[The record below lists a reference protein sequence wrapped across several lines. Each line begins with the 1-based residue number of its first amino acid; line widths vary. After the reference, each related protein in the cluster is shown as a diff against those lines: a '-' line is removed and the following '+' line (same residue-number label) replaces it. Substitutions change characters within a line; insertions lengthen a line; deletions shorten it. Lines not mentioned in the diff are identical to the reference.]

1 MMDDIRVPIYL
12 VTGFLESG
20 KTTFLDFTL
29 QQEYFAIDGKT
40 LLILCEE
47 GEEEY
52 DMDKLKLTNTVV
64 EVIEDEEDLTPQRLA
79 AMDIIHQPERVV
91 IEYNGMWLVSKFEQ
105 MELPEGWGIE
115 QEITCVDATTYQV
128 YMANMK
134 SLFMDMIRNTDMVVF
149 NRCKEGDPLPA
160 YRRGI
165 KVANQSAEVIFE
177 NEEGEMDD
185 IFQDEMPFDI
195 NAPIIEIQPED
206 YGIWFV
212 DAMDNPDKYVGK
224 IVRFK
229 GRVMKPRGMG
239 SKFFVPGRVAMT
251 CCADDTTF
259 LGYVCRSDYA
269 PHIKEGSWVEV
280 TAKAAFENRTEY
292 QGEGIVLYASDVKEC
307 EPLKEEMVYF
317 N

>member
-1 MMDDIRVPIYL
+1 MLAQVLGAERERFLLGEKNTYIIEGNWPAGAKMEVRLDGHQISAKL
-12 VTGFLESG
+12 VSG
-20 KTTFLDFTL
+20 EK
-29 QQEYFAIDGKT
+29 
-40 LLILCEE
+40 
-47 GEEEY
+47 EEE
-52 DMDKLKLTNTVV
+52 LSRS
-64 EVIEDEEDLTPQRLA
+64 EEAVRLLGEKKK
-79 AMDIIHQPERVV
+79 IT
-91 IEYNGMWLVSKFEQ
+91 

-195 NAPIIEIQPED
+195 NAPIIEIPPED

-212 DAMDNPDKYVGK
+212 DAMDNPDKYVDK

-280 TAKAAFENRTEY
+280 TAKVAFENRTEY

>member
-1 MMDDIRVPIYL
+1 MNEITVPIYL
-12 VTGFLESG
+12 ITGFLESG
-20 KTTFLDFTL
+20 KTSFLNFTL
-29 QQEYFAIDGKT
+29 QQDYFYTEGTT

-47 GEEEY
+47 GEVEY
-52 DMDKLKLTNTVV
+52 DKAVLEMSNTVV
-64 EVIEDEEDLTPQRLA
+64 EIIEKEEDLTTDRLA
-79 AMDIIHQPERVV
+79 AMNILYQPERVI
-91 IEYNGMWLVSKFEQ
+91 IEYNGMWLVSNFEKMQ
-105 MELPEGWGIE
+105 KPEGWGVE
-115 QEITCVDATTYQV
+115 QQITCVDASTFQM

-134 SLFMDMIRNTDMVVF
+134 SIFMDMVRNSDMVVF
-149 NRCKEGDPLPA
+149 NRCKKEDPLA
-160 YRRGI
+160 TYRRGI
-165 KVANQSAEVIFE
+165 KVANQRAEVIFE
-177 NEEGEMDD
+177 DEEGELDD
-185 IFQDEMPFDI
+185 IFQDEMPFDV
-195 NAPIIEIQPED
+195 NAPVIDILPED

-212 DAMDNPDKYVGK
+212 DAMDHPETYVNK
-224 IVRFK
+224 TVKFK
-229 GRVMKPRGMG
+229 ARVMKPRGMG

-280 TAKAAFENRTEY
+280 TAKVAFENRTEY

>member
-1 MMDDIRVPIYL
+1 MMKRDVPVYL
-12 VTGFLESG
+12 ITGFLESG
-20 KTTFLDFTL
+20 KTQFLDFTIH
-29 QQEYFAIDGKT
+29 QSYFQVPDKT

-52 DMDKLKLTNTVV
+52 DEESLKKMNTVI
-64 EVIEDEEDLTPQRLA
+64 EIIEDPEDFNADTLQMLNKKHHPG
-79 AMDIIHQPERVV
+79 RVLV
-91 IEYNGMWLVSKFEQ
+91 EYNPLWSVDKFYQ
-105 MELPEGWGIE
+105 TDMPRYWDLAQHIV
-115 QEITCVDATTYQV
+115 TVDASTFQI
-128 YMANMK
+128 YMNNMK
-134 SLFMDMIRNTDMVVF
+134 SLFMEMIRNADLVIF
-149 NRCKEGDPLPA
+149 NRCQDEHPLA
-160 YRRGI
+160 NFRRSV
-165 KVANQSAEVIFE
+165 KVVNSRAEVVFE

-195 NAPIIEIQPED
+195 NAPIIEIPPED

-212 DAMDNPDKYVGK
+212 DAMDNPDKYVDK

-280 TAKAAFENRTEY
+280 TAKVAFENRTEY